1 MFSRYSPGIPQKMN
15 TIQPEP
21 VNAVRRT
28 SFSVTGEIGGTR

>member
-1 MFSRYSPGIPQKMN
+1 MN

-28 SFSVTGEIGGTR
+28 SFSVTGEIGGT

>member
-1 MFSRYSPGIPQKMN
+1 MFSRYSPGMPQKMN

-21 VNAVRRT
+21 VNAVLRT